1 MSSDLRLKSRTELL
15 KFLNLRCKIYK
26 IIFLIYFI
34 FVSSALSRCPGW
46 PRTTSVLKTVV
57 NHCSCFSQHSL
68 THFFHIAVD
77 AFIKTE
83 NSPATNKD
91 EDQDTESLSCL
102 ECNVDFIDRYS
113 LNQHLLFHIK
123 QPVVIL
129 TPLKTPPIRITLKST
144 SKDSFEVVS
153 SPLSSP
159 ITSPTHCTKLAE
171 QEQEQEQHDETTEG
185 DNTQDAEEANIAFSP
200 NYMNGVESP
209 TVNSENSNSSTMNPM
224 EAEDEQTTNEV
235 EGDEEDYS
243 NIPGAEPTPP
253 PEPSPEY
260 PKIRIKTTG
269 LLRESLTITE
279 ITDDNPEGA
288 PTRPE
293 IIELGSRDDATQASS
308 SFGTS
313 QCDEGNMWT
322 TSSLEDPL
330 RIPESSEKDDG
341 NLLSLFSDNNE
352 RVKDLGFTS
361 SESEFIS
368 LDRLDD
374 RNRTA
379 MVSAITILCG

>member
-1 MSSDLRLKSRTELL
+1 MSRLATNVVSVENSGKSQ
-15 KFLNLRCKIYK
+15 FLCFQQHLSHT
-26 IIFLIYFI
+26 IFN
-34 FVSSALSRCPGW
+34 V
-46 PRTTSVLKTVV
+46 TVD
-57 NHCSCFSQHSL
+57 
-68 THFFHIAVD
+68 T
-77 AFIKTE
+77 FIKSEDLPTINNDE
-83 NSPATNKD
+83 N
-91 EDQDTESLSCL
+91 EDTESLSCL
-102 ECNVDFIDRYS
+102 ECNVDFVDRYS

-129 TPLKTPPIRITLKST
+129 TPLKNPPIKITLKST

-153 SPLSSP
+153 SPVTSP
-159 ITSPTHCTKLAE
+159 LTSPTHLPKLAE
-171 QEQEQEQHDETTEG
+171 QEQEHDEAAEAEDTQETE
-185 DNTQDAEEANIAFSP
+185 DTNIAFSP
-200 NYMNGVESP
+200 NYVNGVESP
-209 TVNSENSNSSTMNPM
+209 TVNSENSNSSTMKL
-224 EAEDEQTTNEV
+224 V
-235 EGDEEDYS
+235 EGECDQLTLEADEGGEEEEYS

-279 ITDDNPEGA
+279 ITDENPEGRH
-288 PTRPE
+288 TQPE
-293 IIELGSRDDATQASS
+293 IIEIGSKEDAAQGSS
-308 SFGTS
+308 GFCSN
-313 QCDEGNMWT
+313 QCDEGNMW

-341 NLLSLFSDNNE
+341 NLLALFGDNNE

-374 RNRTA
+374 RNRNA
-379 MVSAITILCG
+379 MVSTLNKSV